1 MSTVRFLVVPRKK
14 AVKFYLTAFFFFP
27 VTRLTIYYSA
37 TLSVIKRKWHTTSP
51 GVFDPRRPFGLCLFI
66 ELRLGMQMVARLPDA
81 VIAISQEFIPTDFLS
96 PFSAA
101 VTIIGGSYRTIL
113 TSASDATHIRTVRYA
128 HPFRTVRVGQVTD
141 HASRTAYPDT
151 VGRIHEM
158 RHL

>member
-1 MSTVRFLVVPRKK
+1 
-14 AVKFYLTAFFFFP
+14 
-27 VTRLTIYYSA
+27 
-37 TLSVIKRKWHTTSP
+37 
-51 GVFDPRRPFGLCLFI
+51 
-66 ELRLGMQMVARLPDA
+66 MQMVARLPDA

-96 PFSAA
+96 PFRAA

-113 TSASDATHIRTVRYA
+113 TSASDATHIRTARYV

-141 HASRTAYPDT
+141 HASRTAHPDT

>member
-1 MSTVRFLVVPRKK
+1 MSPVRFLVVPRKK
-14 AVKFYLTAFFFFP
+14 AVKFYLTVFFFFP

-37 TLSVIKRKWHTTSP
+37 TLSVFKSKEHTTSA
-51 GVFDPRRPFGLCLFI
+51 GVLDHRRPFGLCLFI
-66 ELRLGMQMVARLPDA
+66 ELRLGMQMVARLPGT
-81 VIAISQEFIPTDFLS
+81 VMVISQEVIPTDFLS

-128 HPFRTVRVGQVTD
+128 HPFRTVRVDQVTD
-141 HASRTAYPDT
+141 HASRTPHPNT

>member
-1 MSTVRFLVVPRKK
+1 MSPVRFLVVPQKK

-37 TLSVIKRKWHTTSP
+37 TLSVFKSKEHTTSP

-66 ELRLGMQMVARLPDA
+66 ELRLGMQMAARLPGA
-81 VIAISQEFIPTDFLS
+81 VIAISQEVIPTDFLS
-96 PFSAA
+96 PFRAA

-141 HASRTAYPDT
+141 HASRTAHPDT
-151 VGRIHEM
+151 VG
-158 RHL
+158 

>member
-1 MSTVRFLVVPRKK
+1 M
-14 AVKFYLTAFFFFP
+14 A
-27 VTRLTIYYSA
+27 
-37 TLSVIKRKWHTTSP
+37 
-51 GVFDPRRPFGLCLFI
+51 
-66 ELRLGMQMVARLPDA
+66 ARLPDA

-96 PFSAA
+96 PFRAA

-128 HPFRTVRVGQVTD
+128 HPFRTVRVGLVTD
-141 HASRTAYPDT
+141 HTSRTAHPDT